1 MDLPLPLPQS
11 PEFARASAAMGRP
24 LQLCRRRSG
33 GAVRLWWQV
42 QSRRFGLL
50 GRVDLISRGPV
61 ARDPADLEDW
71 PACWR
76 RWHDGRP
83 LLLNAE
89 GIAPERLRQAGF
101 WPVMTPA
108 CVAMLPL
115 GGEDAMRRA
124 MRQKWRNRLN
134 RARSNGLRIE
144 QRGLAVDD
152 PLLRAEAAQ
161 ARRKGYRGLPVAF
174 AAAFD
179 AANPGKAL
187 IFEARK
193 GTQMVAA
200 ALILCHGPVCTWQ
213 IGHSTEAGRRLNA
226 MNLVLWTAMCALAE
240 AGHGW
245 LDLGSLNRDDA
256 PGLSRF
262 KLGNGAEAR
271 QLGGTWLHCP
281 ALAPLARRLPLRL
294 AA

>member
-24 LQLCRRRSG
+24 LRLCRRRSG

-42 QSRRFGLL
+42 QSRRFGPL

-71 PACWR
+71 PGHRR
-76 RWHDGRP
+76 RWQDGRP

-89 GIAPERLRQAGF
+89 GIAPEHLRRAGF

-115 GGEDAMRRA
+115 GGEDAMHRA
-124 MRQKWRNRLN
+124 LRQKWRNRLH
-134 RARSNGLRIE
+134 RALGSGLKVR
-144 QRGLAVDD
+144 QRGLSAND
-152 PLLRAEAAQ
+152 PLLQAEAAQ

-174 AAAFD
+174 SSAFD

-187 IFEARK
+187 VFEARK
-193 GTQMVAA
+193 GTRPVAA

-213 IGHSTEAGRRLNA
+213 IGHSSQEGRRLNA
-226 MNLVLWTAMCALAE
+226 MNLVLWTAMCTLAE
-240 AGHGW
+240 AGHDW
-245 LDLGSLNRDDA
+245 LDLGTLNRGDA
-256 PGLSRF
+256 PGLARF
-262 KLGNGAEAR
+262 KLGTGAEAR
-271 QLGGTWLHCP
+271 QLGGTWLLWP